1 MVDFSTRDKE
11 RREKLEEMRL
21 HDEEQSVMSI
31 ARQLGFRYID
41 LSAIPIM
48 TDALS
53 ILSEKEAKDG
63 QMVVF
68 AKKNKDIDVAIK
80 NPANPIMKENI
91 KKLKENYNIRSYFL
105 ISQKSLKKALDRYND
120 VSKSEVTEDGVIEI
134 SYDVGNSDDEYS
146 ISELKTLGEFKKRL
160 ELELES
166 KKSHQTFR
174 ILNIILYSA
183 YTLGASDI
191 HIEPEEH
198 HTRLRFRIDG
208 ILMDIITIKNKIY
221 QRLLSRIKLTA
232 GLKINMRENSQ
243 DGRFSIRLKD
253 SYIEIRTSTLP
264 DTYGESIVMRLLDP
278 KAISVD
284 LEDLGMLPYFYEIM
298 SREIKRPNGMILNTG
313 PTGSG
318 KSTTLFAFLRKV
330 KTPEIKII
338 TIEDPIEYH
347 VEGLVQTQ
355 VNKEKG
361 YTFLSGLRAA
371 LRQDPDVIMVGEIR
385 DHETA
390 SVAANSALTGHLVLS
405 TIHTNSA
412 AGTFARLI
420 DLKVNPKIIS
430 TAVSVIIAQRLV
442 RKLCKYCKV
451 EMDYSDKVDI
461 FNKNRIYEIFN
472 EIENKE
478 KYIDNPNEDKK
489 IYKAVGC
496 DKCNGTG
503 YKGRIAV
510 FEAILMDEK
519 IEKILDKDPSE
530 REIKRVAKS
539 QGILSLK
546 EDGVVKILTGI
557 TSFSELARVIDL
569 NREI

>member
-461 FNKNRIYEIFN
+461 FNRNRIYEIFN

>member
-105 ISQKSLKKALDRYND
+105 VSQKSLKKALDRYND